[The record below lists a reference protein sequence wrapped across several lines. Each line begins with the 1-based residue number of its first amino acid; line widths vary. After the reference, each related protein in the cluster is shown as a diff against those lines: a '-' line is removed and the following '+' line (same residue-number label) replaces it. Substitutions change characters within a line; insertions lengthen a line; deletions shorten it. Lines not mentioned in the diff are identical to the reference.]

1 MEDLAQVYA
10 RALFQVAKERDQI
23 DDVREQLGEF
33 ADAVEGDRHLSTF
46 FFSPYFS
53 TEEKIDGLHKAV
65 SGADDAVM
73 NFLELLL
80 EKHRMPVI
88 QRIRR
93 EYDALWREENKLLT
107 VQVTS
112 AVELDEETVRSIGDR
127 ISEQTGRTVDLNAK
141 VDPDI
146 VGGIVLRVGN
156 SILDASIR
164 NRLEQLRK
172 QVARG

>member
-1 MEDLAQVYA
+1 VEDLAQVYA
-10 RALFQVAKERDQI
+10 RSLFEVARDQGKI
-23 DDVREQLGEF
+23 DDVREQLGEV
-33 ADAVEGDRHLSTF
+33 ADAIEGDRNVATF

-53 TEEKIDGLHKAV
+53 TEEKKDGLHKAV
-65 SGADDAVM
+65 EGADEIVM

-88 QRIRR
+88 YRIRR
-93 EYDALWREENKLLT
+93 EYDALWREENKMLP
-107 VQVTS
+107 VQLTS
-112 AVELDEETVRSIGDR
+112 AVELDEELVRSLGDR
-127 ISEQTGRTVDLNAK
+127 ISERTGRRVDLQATVN
-141 VDPDI
+141 PDI

>member
-1 MEDLAQVYA
+1 VEDLAQVYA

-23 DDVREQLGEF
+23 DDVREQIGEF

-93 EYDALWREENKLLT
+93 EYDAL
-107 VQVTS
+107 
-112 AVELDEETVRSIGDR
+112 
-127 ISEQTGRTVDLNAK
+127 
-141 VDPDI
+141 
-146 VGGIVLRVGN
+146 
-156 SILDASIR
+156 
-164 NRLEQLRK
+164 
-172 QVARG
+172 

>member
-1 MEDLAQVYA
+1 VEDLAQVYA
-10 RALFQVAKERDQI
+10 RSLFEVARDQGKI
-23 DDVREQLGEF
+23 DDVRSQLGEV
-33 ADAVEGDRHLSTF
+33 ADAIEGDRNLATF

-53 TEEKIDGLHKAV
+53 TEEKKDGLHKAIE
-65 SGADDAVM
+65 GADAIVM

-88 QRIRR
+88 YRIRR
-93 EYDALWREENKLLT
+93 EYDGLWREEHKLLP

-112 AVELDEETVRSIGDR
+112 AVELDEQLVRSLGDR
-127 ISEQTGRTVDLNAK
+127 ISEQTGRRVDLQASVN
-141 VDPDI
+141 PDI